1 METGAAPPILKKGE
15 LFERLAQGR
24 SGSVTVV
31 TPNRRLSQ
39 GLVLEFDAFQI
50 GKALS
55 VWEAPDILPFGAFVQ
70 RLYEDALYADL
81 SAELPMLLSPAQEEE
96 VWRQVVGGSGL
107 LAVGGA
113 AAKCRDAWN
122 LANLW
127 RIRPGAGNQDTEAF
141 SAWLKKYLEK
151 TSKDLDAARLPD
163 LLHKFLPELK
173 RPKLVVAYAFDILP
187 PQTTEFL
194 DALGT
199 EIAFCRPYPRSATV
213 SRAAFDSATRE
224 IEAAARWARA
234 RLEAGGK
241 RIGVVVPS
249 LGEDRKAVARVFSR
263 VMRPGIDLSSEK
275 AAMPFNISLGIPL
288 DQYPLVALALTVLR
302 ISQEEIP
309 FEEASRLV
317 RSPFIG
323 GAETELGARM
333 RLEVRLRETLGA
345 SVVLPKLIAAAGQ
358 TPLLRALL
366 AKLYALRETGLFSR
380 KTPAEWARH
389 FSAVLEAAGFPG
401 ERAPDSEE
409 FQTQAKWHEAL
420 GELSRL
426 DRISKESSF
435 AQAFQTLRKICAD
448 TLFQPETPDTP
459 IQVLGLLESAGL
471 EFDHLWVTGLTDE
484 AWPLKSSPNPFL
496 PLAQQRK
503 AGIPEASAETS
514 LALDRRITDGW
525 KQAAGEVVFSY
536 FTKEEDRDVLP
547 SPLIADVPEKAV
559 EIPAFPRVRDLIF
572 DSGETET
579 LQDRAA
585 PAVREKKVRGGTR
598 VLSDQAACPF
608 RAFARHRLHAEEL
621 EEPAEGLDAS
631 KRGKLVH
638 LLMQNVWNELKDS
651 TALQGDLSPAIERA
665 AAAAV
670 TEMAVEGRFAELER
684 KRLARL
690 AHEWFEKVEKQRP
703 PFSVV
708 STEEKRPI
716 VFSGVTFDAR
726 IDRMDR
732 LESGGHAIV
741 DYKTGGGNLSA
752 KRWQGERPDEPQ
764 LPLYAV
770 SAKEEITAVV
780 FARFRPGDMRF
791 VGLSRDDKA
800 LPKVPK
806 AKDGWQPLLAD
817 WKKEAERLGRSFAG
831 GEAGVDPKRDLI
843 TCRYCGLETLCR
855 VYEKINVL
863 AEEEFEEW

>member
-1 METGAAPPILKKGE
+1 MNAGAALPILRKSE

-24 SGSVTVV
+24 SAAVTVV
-31 TPNRRLSQ
+31 TPNQRLSRA
-39 GLVLEFDAFQI
+39 LMLEFDAFQI

-55 VWEAPDILPFGAFVQ
+55 VWEAPDILPFGVFVQ
-70 RLYEDALYADL
+70 RLYEDGLYADL
-81 SAELPMLLSPAQEEE
+81 SAELPMLLTPAQEEE
-96 VWRQVVGGSGL
+96 VWKQVVGGSGL
-107 LAVGGA
+107 LAVEGA
-113 AAKCRDAWN
+113 AAKCRDAWT

-141 SAWLKKYLEK
+141 AQWLTHYKKK
-151 TSKDLDAARLPD
+151 TENDLDTPRLPD
-163 LLHKFLPELK
+163 ALQRFLPELK

-187 PQTTEFL
+187 PQTKEFL

-199 EIAFCRPYPRSATV
+199 EIAFCRPDPRSATV
-213 SRAAFDSATRE
+213 SRAAFDSAKHE

-241 RIGVVVPS
+241 RIGVVIPS
-249 LGEDRKAVARVFSR
+249 LQEDRKEVARVFSH
-263 VMRPGIDLSSEK
+263 VMRPGGEK
-275 AAMPFNISLGIPL
+275 AAMPFNISIGIPL
-288 DQYPLVALALTVLR
+288 ERYPVVALALSVLR
-302 ISQEEIP
+302 VSQEEIP

-333 RLEVRLRETLGA
+333 RLEARLREKLGA

-358 TPLLRALL
+358 TPLLRARLE
-366 AKLYALRETGLFSR
+366 KLYALRETGLFSQ

-389 FSAVLEAAGFPG
+389 FSSVLAAAGFPG
-401 ERAPDSEE
+401 ERALDSDE

-426 DRISKESSF
+426 DRISKEMSF
-435 AQAFQTLRKICAD
+435 SQAFQTLRKICAD

-459 IQVLGLLESAGL
+459 IQVLGLLESAGV

-514 LALDRRITDGW
+514 LALDRRITD
-525 KQAAGEVVFSY
+525 
-536 FTKEEDRDVLP
+536 L
-547 SPLIADVPEKAV
+547 PEKAV
-559 EIPAFPRVRDLIF
+559 EIPAFSKLRDAIF
-572 DSGETET
+572 ASRKTET
-579 LQDRAA
+579 LQDRVA
-585 PAVREKKVRGGTR
+585 PAVREKQVRGGTR

-638 LLMQNVWNELKDS
+638 LLMQNVWDELKDS

-670 TEMAVEGRFAELER
+670 KEMAVEGRFAELER
-684 KRLARL
+684 TRLARL
-690 AHEWFEKVEKQRP
+690 GHEWFEKVEKQRP

-708 STEEKRPI
+708 STEQKRPI
-716 VFSGVTFDAR
+716 VFSGVTF
-726 IDRMDR
+726 
-732 LESGGHAIV
+732 
-741 DYKTGGGNLSA
+741 
-752 KRWQGERPDEPQ
+752 
-764 LPLYAV
+764 
-770 SAKEEITAVV
+770 
-780 FARFRPGDMRF
+780 
-791 VGLSRDDKA
+791 
-800 LPKVPK
+800 
-806 AKDGWQPLLAD
+806 
-817 WKKEAERLGRSFAG
+817 
-831 GEAGVDPKRDLI
+831 
-843 TCRYCGLETLCR
+843 
-855 VYEKINVL
+855 
-863 AEEEFEEW
+863 

>member
-1 METGAAPPILKKGE
+1 MSAGAEWPFLPKSA
-15 LFERLAQGR
+15 LFESLAQG
-24 SGSVTVV
+24 GAAAPTVI

-39 GLVLEFDAFQI
+39 ELMREFDASQI
-50 GKALS
+50 GKAVR

-81 SAELPMLLSPAQEEE
+81 TAELPMLLTPVQEEE
-96 VWRQVVGGSGL
+96 VWKQVVARSGL
-107 LAVGGA
+107 LAVEGTA
-113 AAKCRDAWN
+113 TRCRDAWN
-122 LANLW
+122 LASLW

-141 SAWLKKYLEK
+141 ARWLAEYEKKTGNE
-151 TSKDLDAARLPD
+151 LDAARLPD
-163 LLHKFLPELK
+163 ALRRFLPELK
-173 RPKLVVAYAFDILP
+173 RPALVVAYAFDILP
-187 PQTTEFL
+187 PQTKEFL

-199 EIAFCRPYPRSATV
+199 PVALCRPAPRSGSV
-213 SRAAFDSATRE
+213 SRAAFDSAKQE
-224 IEAAARWARA
+224 IQAAAQWARA

-241 RIGVVVPS
+241 RIGVVIPS
-249 LGEDRKAVARVFSR
+249 LREKRKEVVRVFSQ
-263 VMRPGIDLSSEK
+263 VMRPGGERT
-275 AAMPFNISLGIPL
+275 AMPFNVSLGMPL
-288 DQYPLVALALTVLR
+288 REFPVVNAALAVLR
-302 ISQEEIP
+302 FSQEAIS
-309 FEEASRLV
+309 FEEASRIV

-323 GAETELGARM
+323 GAETELGART
-333 RLEVRLRETLGA
+333 RLEVRMREKLGA

-358 TPLLRALL
+358 APLLRAQLE
-366 AKLYALRETGLFSR
+366 KLYALRETGLFSQ

-389 FSAVLEAAGFPG
+389 FSVVLDAAGFAG
-401 ERAPDSEE
+401 ERALDSDE
-409 FQTQAKWHEAL
+409 FQTKAKWHEAL
-420 GELSRL
+420 GELSCL
-426 DRISKESSF
+426 DRVSKEMSF
-435 AQAFQTLRKICAD
+435 SEALQTLRKICAD
-448 TLFQPETPDTP
+448 TLFQPETPESP
-459 IQVLGLLESAGL
+459 IQILGLLESAGVG
-471 EFDHLWVTGLTDE
+471 FDHLWVAGLADG
-484 AWPLKSSPNPFL
+484 AWPLKSSPDPFL
-496 PLAQQRK
+496 PLAQQRA

-525 KQAAGEVVFSY
+525 KEAADEVVFSHS
-536 FTKEEDRDVLP
+536 TKEEDREVLP
-547 SPLIADVPEKAV
+547 SPLVADVPERTV
-559 EIPAFPRVRDLIF
+559 GSPAFPGLRDVIF
-572 DSGETET
+572 AAGKTET
-579 LQDRAA
+579 LQDRVA
-585 PAVREKKVRGGTR
+585 PAVSENKVRGGTR

-608 RAFARHRLHAEEL
+608 RAFARHRLHAGEL
-621 EEPAEGLDAS
+621 EEPSDGLGAS
-631 KRGKLVH
+631 ERGKLVH
-638 LLMQNVWNELKDS
+638 LLMQNVWAELKDS
-651 TALQGDLSPAIERA
+651 SALQSELSPVIERA

-670 TEMAVEGRFAELER
+670 KELAVEGRLAELEC
-684 KRLARL
+684 KRLSRL
-690 AHEWFEKVEKQRP
+690 GHEWFQKVEKQRP

-732 LESGGHAIV
+732 LESGGHAII

-806 AKDGWQPLLAD
+806 TKEGWQPLLRD
-817 WKKEAERLGRSFAG
+817 WKKEAERLGKSFAG

-863 AEEEFEEW
+863 AEEEFEE

>member
-1 METGAAPPILKKGE
+1 MSAGAEWPVIEKGV
-15 LFERLAQGR
+15 LLERLAQG
-24 SGSVTVV
+24 GPAAPTVV
-31 TPNRRLSQ
+31 TPNKRLSQ
-39 GLVLEFDAFQI
+39 ALMLEFDAFQVA
-50 GKALS
+50 KALS

-70 RLYEDALYADL
+70 RLYEDGLYADL
-81 SAELPMLLSPAQEEE
+81 PAELPMLLTPAQEEE
-96 VWRQVVGGSGL
+96 VWKQVVGGSGL
-107 LAVGGA
+107 LAVEGA

-127 RIRPGAGNQDTEAF
+127 RIRPGAANQDTEAF
-141 SAWLKKYLEK
+141 ARWLAQYKRK
-151 TSKDLDAARLPD
+151 TENDLDTPQLPD
-163 LLHKFLPELK
+163 ALQRFLPELK
-173 RPKLVVAYAFDILP
+173 RPRLLVAYAFDILP
-187 PQTTEFL
+187 PQTKEFL

-199 EIAFCRPYPRSATV
+199 EIASCRPNPRSATV
-213 SRAAFDSATRE
+213 SRAAFDSAKHE

-249 LGEDRKAVARVFSR
+249 LQEKRKEVVRVFSR
-263 VMRPGIDLSSEK
+263 IMRPGGEK
-275 AAMPFNISLGIPL
+275 TAMPFDVSLGAPL
-288 DQYPLVALALTVLR
+288 QEFPIVNAALTVLHF
-302 ISQEEIP
+302 SQEEIP
-309 FEEASRLV
+309 FEEASRIV
-317 RSPFIG
+317 RSPFIAA
-323 GAETELGARM
+323 AESELGARM
-333 RLEVRLRETLGA
+333 KLETRLRDKLGA
-345 SVVLPKLIAAAGQ
+345 TVALPKLIAFLEKK
-358 TPLLRALL
+358 TV
-366 AKLYALRETGLFSR
+366 LRERLERVFGMREDGLFSQ

-389 FSAVLEAAGFPG
+389 FSSVLDAAGFPG
-401 ERAPDSEE
+401 ERALDSDE
-409 FQTQAKWHEAL
+409 FQALAKWHEAL

-426 DRISKESSF
+426 DRISKEMSF
-435 AQAFQTLRKICAD
+435 SQAFQTLRKICAD

-459 IQVLGLLESAGL
+459 IQVLGLLESAGV
-471 EFDHLWVTGLTDE
+471 EFDHLWVTGLTDD

-525 KQAAGEVVFSY
+525 KQAAGEVVFSH

-547 SPLIADVPEKAV
+547 SPLIADLPEKAV
-559 EIPAFPRVRDLIF
+559 ELPAFPRLRDVIF
-572 DSGETET
+572 ASRKTET
-579 LQDRAA
+579 LQDRVA
-585 PAVREKKVRGGTR
+585 PAVREKQVRGGTR

-608 RAFARHRLHAEEL
+608 RAFARHRLHAGDL

-638 LLMQNVWNELKDS
+638 LLMQNVWDELKDS

-670 TEMAVEGRFAELER
+670 KEMAVEGRFAELER
-684 KRLARL
+684 ERLARL
-690 AHEWFEKVEKQRP
+690 GHEWFEKVEQQRP

-716 VFSGVTFDAR
+716 VFGGVTFDAR

-741 DYKTGGGNLSA
+741 DYKTGGGNLTA

-780 FARFRPGDMRF
+780 FAKFRPGDMRF

-806 AKDGWQPLLAD
+806 AKDGWQPLLRD
-817 WKKEAERLGRSFAG
+817 WKKEAERLGQSFAS
-831 GEAGVDPKRDLI
+831 GEAGVDPKKELI

-863 AEEEFEEW
+863 AEEEPEEWQT

>member
-1 METGAAPPILKKGE
+1 MSAGAE
-15 LFERLAQGR
+15 LPVLQKSALFGRLALGR
-24 SGSVTVV
+24 AAGVTVV
-31 TPNRRLSQ
+31 TPNKRLSQ
-39 GLVLEFDAFQI
+39 ALMLEFDAFQI

-70 RLYEDALYADL
+70 RLYEDGLTADL
-81 SAELPMLLSPAQEEE
+81 SAELPMLLTPAQEEE
-96 VWRQVVGGSGL
+96 LWKQVVGGSGL
-107 LAVGGA
+107 LAVEGA

-122 LANLW
+122 LVNLW
-127 RIRPGAGNQDTEAF
+127 RIRPCAGNQDTEAF
-141 SAWLKKYLEK
+141 ARWLTHYKKK
-151 TSKDLDAARLPD
+151 TENDLDTPRLPD
-163 LLHKFLPELK
+163 ALQRFLPELK

-187 PQTTEFL
+187 PQTKEFL

-199 EIAFCRPYPRSATV
+199 EIAFCRPDPRSATV
-213 SRAAFDSATRE
+213 SRAAFDSAKHE
-224 IEAAARWARA
+224 IEAAAQWARA

-241 RIGVVVPS
+241 RIGVVIPS
-249 LGEDRKAVARVFSR
+249 LQEDRKEVARVFSR
-263 VMRPGIDLSSEK
+263 VMRPGGEK
-275 AAMPFNISLGIPL
+275 AAMPFNISIGIPL
-288 DQYPLVALALTVLR
+288 ERYPVVALALSVLR
-302 ISQEEIP
+302 VSQEEIP

-317 RSPFIG
+317 RSPFID

-333 RLEVRLRETLGA
+333 RLEARLREKLGA

-358 TPLLRALL
+358 TPLLRARLE
-366 AKLYALRETGLFSR
+366 KLYALRETGLFSQ

-389 FSAVLEAAGFPG
+389 FSSVLEAAGFPG
-401 ERAPDSEE
+401 ERALDSDE
-409 FQTQAKWHEAL
+409 FQTRAKWHEAL

-426 DRISKESSF
+426 DRISKEMSF
-435 AQAFQTLRKICAD
+435 SQAFQTLRKICAD
-448 TLFQPETPDTP
+448 MLFQPETPV
-459 IQVLGLLESAGL
+459 QVLGLLESAGV
-471 EFDHLWVTGLTDE
+471 EFDHLWVTGLTDD

-525 KQAAGEVVFSY
+525 KQAAGEVVFSH

-547 SPLIADVPEKAV
+547 SPLIADLPEKAV
-559 EIPAFPRVRDLIF
+559 EIPAFSKLRDVIF
-572 DSGETET
+572 ASRKTET
-579 LQDRAA
+579 LQDRVA
-585 PAVREKKVRGGTR
+585 PAVREKQVRGGTR

-608 RAFARHRLHAEEL
+608 RAFARHRLHAEKL
-621 EEPAEGLDAS
+621 EEPEAGLDAS

-638 LLMQNVWNELKDS
+638 LLMQNVWDELKDS

-670 TEMAVEGRFAELER
+670 KEMAVEGRFAELER

-690 AHEWFEKVEKQRP
+690 GHEWFEKVEKQRP

-741 DYKTGGGNLSA
+741 DYKTGGGNLTA

-770 SAKEEITAVV
+770 SAKEEITAVA

-791 VGLSRDDKA
+791 AVRWPPPVRS
-800 LPKVPK
+800 
-806 AKDGWQPLLAD
+806 
-817 WKKEAERLGRSFAG
+817 AEH
-831 GEAGVDPKRDLI
+831 
-843 TCRYCGLETLCR
+843 T
-855 VYEKINVL
+855 
-863 AEEEFEEW
+863 AEVQSPMYLVCCL

>member
-1 METGAAPPILKKGE
+1 MNAGAELPVLKKRE
-15 LFERLAQGR
+15 LFEQLAQGR
-24 SGSVTVV
+24 GAGVTVV
-31 TPNRRLSQ
+31 TPNQRLSRA
-39 GLVLEFDAFQI
+39 LMLEFDAFQI

-70 RLYEDALYADL
+70 RLYEDGRYADL
-81 SAELPMLLSPAQEEE
+81 SAELPMLLTPSQEEE
-96 VWRQVVGGSGL
+96 LWKQVVGGSGL
-107 LAVGGA
+107 LAVEGA

-127 RIRPGAGNQDTEAF
+127 RIRPGAGNQATEAF
-141 SAWLKKYLEK
+141 ARWLTHYKKK
-151 TSKDLDAARLPD
+151 TENDLDSPRLPD
-163 LLHKFLPELK
+163 ALQRFLPELK

-187 PQTTEFL
+187 PQTRDFL

-199 EIAFCRPYPRSATV
+199 EIAFCRPDPRSATV
-213 SRAAFDSATRE
+213 SRAAFDSAKRE
-224 IEAAARWARA
+224 IEAAAQWARA

-249 LGEDRKAVARVFSR
+249 LPEDRKEVARVFSR
-263 VMRPGIDLSSEK
+263 VMRPGGEK
-275 AAMPFNISLGIPL
+275 AAMPFDISIGIPL
-288 DQYPLVALALTVLR
+288 ERYPVVALALSVLR
-302 ISQEEIP
+302 VSQDEIP

-333 RLEVRLRETLGA
+333 RLEARLREKLGA

-358 TPLLRALL
+358 TPLLRARLE
-366 AKLYALRETGLFSR
+366 KLYALRET
-380 KTPAEWARH
+380 
-389 FSAVLEAAGFPG
+389 AGFPG
-401 ERAPDSEE
+401 ERALDSDE

-426 DRISKESSF
+426 DRISKEMSF
-435 AQAFQTLRKICAD
+435 SQAFQTLRKICAD

-459 IQVLGLLESAGL
+459 IQVLGLLESAGV

-514 LALDRRITDGW
+514 LALDRRITD
-525 KQAAGEVVFSY
+525 
-536 FTKEEDRDVLP
+536 L
-547 SPLIADVPEKAV
+547 PEKAV
-559 EIPAFPRVRDLIF
+559 EIPAFSKLRDAIF
-572 DSGETET
+572 ASRKTET
-579 LQDRAA
+579 LQDRVA
-585 PAVREKKVRGGTR
+585 PAVREKQVRGGTR

-638 LLMQNVWNELKDS
+638 LLMQNVWDELKDS

-670 TEMAVEGRFAELER
+670 KEMAVEGRFAELER

-690 AHEWFEKVEKQRP
+690 GHEWFEKVEKQRP

-726 IDRMDR
+726 IDRVDR

-741 DYKTGGGNLSA
+741 DYKTGGGNITA

-806 AKDGWQPLLAD
+806 AKDGWQPLLRD
-817 WKKEAERLGRSFAG
+817 WKKEAERLGQSFAR
-831 GEAGVDPKRDLI
+831 GEAGVDPKKDLM